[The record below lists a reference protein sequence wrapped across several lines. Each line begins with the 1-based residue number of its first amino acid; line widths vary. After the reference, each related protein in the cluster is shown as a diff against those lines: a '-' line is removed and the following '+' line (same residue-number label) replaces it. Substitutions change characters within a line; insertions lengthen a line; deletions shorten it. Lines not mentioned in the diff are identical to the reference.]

1 MNENKKLFTILGIVA
16 AIVVVI
22 IISSIMGT
30 KQEAKT
36 MEDIE
41 KMIKSDKKQLIYL
54 GRPTC
59 TYCQQFQPIIEELSD
74 TYQYGYYYINTDDIS
89 STNLSKILELLN
101 IDEGNFGTPTLVVMQ
116 KGKQEAIQPGYTDR
130 EGLFKF
136 LQENEI
142 ISKDAV
148 YEADDANLNK
158 VDYAQYKEVIA
169 SDEEQVVVFA
179 QTGCSHCESA
189 RPALNAIAKEHNLK
203 ISYLNIT
210 DLSTNDQK
218 DFTNS
223 LDILSE
229 GFGTPLTVIV
239 KNNKVIDS
247 IEGFESKDTMID
259 FFKKNNLIKE

>member
-22 IISSIMGT
+22 IVSSVMGSQ
-30 KQEAKT
+30 QEAKT

-89 STNLSKILELLN
+89 GTNLSKILGLLK

-116 KGKQEAIQPGYTDR
+116 NGKQEAIQPGYTDR

-189 RPALNAIAKEHNLK
+189 RPALNAIAKEYNLK

-247 IEGFESKDTMID
+247 IEGFESKDAMID
-259 FFKKNNLIKE
+259 FFQKNNLIKE